1 LCARYCS
8 FFHIFHV
15 RQLKQHIAVH
25 VPQAVGM
32 LDEEEYSRF
41 FTRRAFTG
49 QVIEK

>member
-1 LCARYCS
+1 M
-8 FFHIFHV
+8 